1 MSITRKGGAIRMVA
15 TLAALTLAGGALSA
29 CGSDDDGGSTG
40 ASGSTGTAAASTTGS
55 GGGKEVKK
63 IAFFGFAGANSFAQ
77 ATLAG
82 IKEQAAK
89 EGVDVQFFDPN
100 FDAAKQVSQ
109 IQNATASGDFDA
121 FIVQANDGNAVVP
134 AIREAIN
141 DDIAVVA
148 EFTPVGSDYASLKPP
163 VDGLTFV
170 GEPPVENGTALGEM
184 AVEACAD
191 KDPCE
196 VAYLEGNPQLPLDN
210 ARTDAV
216 KAALGKASNVKLVAS
231 VVGGYTQA
239 DGLKAGQNVLQAHP
253 NVNVIVGS
261 SQAIEGVQQAVDD
274 AGKAGKIAL
283 IGNGGSKQAVAAVK
297 SGDWFAAYV
306 IPEKASGAKAAELAI
321 AKARGEDVPE
331 SFDTRQLHEPRGT
344 KETLADFEGDY
355 SD

>member
-1 MSITRKGGAIRMVA
+1 MVA
-15 TLAALTLAGGALSA
+15 ALAALTLAGGALSA
-29 CGSDDDGGSTG
+29 CGSDDDSGSTG
-40 ASGSTGTAAASTTGS
+40 SSGSTGTAAASTTE
-55 GGGKEVKK
+55 GGKDVKK

-121 FIVQANDGNAVVP
+121 FVIQANDGNSVVP
-134 AIREAIN
+134 AIREAIG
-141 DDIAVVA
+141 DGIPVVA

-163 VDGLTFV
+163 VDGMTFV
-170 GEPPVENGTALGEM
+170 GEPPVANGTALGEM

-191 KDPCE
+191 KDPCQ

-253 NVNVIVGS
+253 DVNVIVGS
-261 SQAIEGVQQAVDD
+261 SQAIEGVQQAVKD
-274 AGKAGKIAL
+274 AGKTGKIAL

-297 SGDWFAAYV
+297 NGDWFAAYV
-306 IPEKASGAKAAELAI
+306 IPEKQAGAKAAELAI

-344 KETLADFEGDY
+344 KESLADFEGDY